1 MSLLDDKVK
10 KQLQEA
16 LKPMVN
22 NVNLVL
28 FTQTL
33 ECNTCRDTHLFLG
46 EISELSDKL
55 TLTVWNFQTDKDK
68 AEQYGVDK
76 IPAIVVLDSENRD
89 HGIKF
94 YGLPG
99 GYEINSFIRIILEMS
114 GLKEQL
120 PDDMMKRIQ
129 GIKKDIHIQVFISLT
144 CPYCPDAV
152 SAAHR
157 LALESE
163 HIKAD
168 MVESSTFVPLAI
180 KFNVSSV
187 PKTVINGTQEFVGT
201 NPLGKVLDFIE
212 KV

>member
-1 MSLLDDKVK
+1 MSLFDDKVK

-22 NVNLVL
+22 NVNLAL

-89 HGIKF
+89 YGIKF

-99 GYEINSFIRIILEMS
+99 GYEINSFIRSILEMS

>member
-1 MSLLDDKVK
+1 MSLFDDKVK

-22 NVNLVL
+22 NVNLAL

-99 GYEINSFIRIILEMS
+99 GYEINSFLRSVLEVSGIKEPLPGAIAERI
-114 GLKEQL
+114 K
-120 PDDMMKRIQ
+120 

-152 SAAHR
+152 SVAHR
-157 LALESE
+157 LALESD

-168 MVESSTFVPLAI
+168 MVESSTFVPVAI
-180 KFNVSSV
+180 KYNVSSV
-187 PKTVINGTQEFVGT
+187 PKTVINGTQEFVGSY
-201 NPLGKVLDFIE
+201 PLDKLLDFVE
-212 KV
+212 KA